1 MRFIPTGGIISLC
14 QAVVTIGLHYIISL
28 WSSLSP
34 PPLRHRKLFL
44 VLSEACLCDTA
55 IIYKSAYFLHDVLKI
70 QLHCAQRRTD
80 SVTVLYKRTHFGTVI
95 AQPCKPWWNQ
105 FNWFYQKQCC
115 GDLALFIIIAALNSK
130 KKAVQIELAYCII
143 ILVRYVLFCM
153 LFYIFQNVCIYI
165 ICSV

>member
-1 MRFIPTGGIISLC
+1 MYAVYSNRWNHFTLPSSRHNRFTLHHLLIMVITIST
-14 QAVVTIGLHYIISL
+14 TIS
-28 WSSLSP
+28 
-34 PPLRHRKLFL
+34 
-44 VLSEACLCDTA
+44 CDTA
-55 IIYKSAYFLHDVLKI
+55 IISKSADFLHDVLKI
-70 QLHCAQRRTD
+70 QLHCTQRRTD
-80 SVTVLYKRTHFGTVI
+80 SVTVLYKQTHFGTVI

-130 KKAVQIELAYCII
+130 KKAVQIELAYCIN
-143 ILVRYVLFCM
+143 ILVRYILFCLL